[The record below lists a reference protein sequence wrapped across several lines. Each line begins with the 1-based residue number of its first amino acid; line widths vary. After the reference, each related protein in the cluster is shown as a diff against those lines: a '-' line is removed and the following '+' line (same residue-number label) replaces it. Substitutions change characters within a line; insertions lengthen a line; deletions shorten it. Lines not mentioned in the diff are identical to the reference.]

1 VQTRSNE
8 RGLALLEVMVA
19 LVILNLAAIG
29 YLQLLHASHVL
40 VARSREQAQAIAYAA
55 AGMERAKLEL
65 PSLNLRPAEL
75 LPGDFRR
82 EMAARQ
88 WRAGLALL
96 TVTVSLP
103 DGARFELARL
113 VQEPPELNPDST
125 ASRSQQEER

>member
-1 VQTRSNE
+1 MRSNE

-19 LVILNLAAIG
+19 LVILSLVAVG

-40 VARSREQAQAIAYAA
+40 VARSREQAQAVSYAA

-65 PSLNLRPAEL
+65 PKLDPKPTEL

-82 EMAARQ
+82 EVVARH
-88 WRAGLALL
+88 WRPGLATL
-96 TVTVSLP
+96 TVTVFLP

-113 VQEPPELNPDST
+113 VEEPPE
-125 ASRSQQEER
+125 QEDR

>member
-1 VQTRSNE
+1 
-8 RGLALLEVMVA
+8 MVA

-40 VARSREQAQAIAYAA
+40 VARSREQAQAVAYAA
-55 AGMERAKLEL
+55 AGIERAKLQL
-65 PSLNLRPAEL
+65 PRLDPKPTEL

-82 EMAARQ
+82 EVVARH

-103 DGARFELARL
+103 DGARFELTRL
-113 VQEPPELNPDST
+113 VQEPPESNPDTGNSDSQT
-125 ASRSQQEER
+125 GDSGSREEP

>member
-1 VQTRSNE
+1 
-8 RGLALLEVMVA
+8 MVA
-19 LVILNLAAIG
+19 LVILSLVAIG

-40 VARSREQAQAIAYAA
+40 VARSREQAQAVSYAA
-55 AGMERAKLEL
+55 AAMERAKLEL
-65 PSLNLRPAEL
+65 PELNLKPSEL

-82 EMAARQ
+82 EVVARH
-88 WRAGLALL
+88 WRSGLALL

-125 ASRSQQEER
+125 ASSSQREER